1 VNGSKK
7 GDLILNIILGIED
20 RGLELAPLIANRTH
34 DALRQG
40 CLVSINGIDGVEGR
54 TARVFV
60 TDSEN
65 DPVKERTMLCTL
77 LADIIVENLQI
88 RHMVRLLRQKYSFL
102 SEKEQCD
109 ILVRALKR
117 LWYGKS
123 GQKNEVAM
131 CKMDVRQRLSE
142 TLRQNDA
149 DTIVLEGFMRF
160 RMKDYLTAWESE
172 LSWCVQD
179 HVRKKEYAEFVEIL
193 RLFVKIR
200 IPRAKQVHICIDG
213 DGEYVLLDERLC
225 LLQSRFSGARSDK
238 DDALLSA
245 LVNIAPLS
253 IVVHNRERF
262 FDARIIETI
271 KDVFGTR
278 VEFSEDVL

>member
-1 VNGSKK
+1 
-7 GDLILNIILGIED
+7 LNIILSIED
-20 RGLELAPLIANRTH
+20 QGLELAPLIANRTH

-40 CLVSINGIDGVEGR
+40 CLVSINAIDGSEGR
-54 TARVFV
+54 TIRMSV

-65 DPVKERTMLCTL
+65 NPAKECTLLCTL
-77 LADIIVENLQI
+77 LSDIIVENLQI
-88 RHMVRLLRQKYSFL
+88 RYMVRLLRQKYCFL
-102 SEKEQCD
+102 PEKEQCD

-117 LWYGKS
+117 LWYGKN
-123 GQKNEVAM
+123 GQKNEVM
-131 CKMDVRQRLSE
+131 LCKMDVRQRLIE
-142 TLRQNDA
+142 TLQQNGT
-149 DTIVLEGFMRF
+149 DTVVLEGFMRF
-160 RMKDYLTAWESE
+160 RMKDYLAAWESE
-172 LSWCVQD
+172 LNWCVQD

-200 IPRAKQVHICIDG
+200 IPRVKQVHICIDG
-213 DGEYVLLDERLC
+213 EGEYVLLDERLC

-262 FDARIIETI
+262 FDGRIIETI
-271 KDVFGTR
+271 KDVFGAR
-278 VEFSEDVL
+278 VEFSEDML

>member
-1 VNGSKK
+1 M
-7 GDLILNIILGIED
+7 NIILGIED
-20 RGLELAPLIANRTH
+20 QGLELAPLITNRLH

-40 CLVSINGIDGVEGR
+40 CLVSINDIDDAGNRIASVC
-54 TARVFV
+54 V

-65 DPVKERTMLCTL
+65 DHGKERLMLCTL

-88 RHMVRLLRQKYSFL
+88 RHMVRLLRQKYNFL

-123 GQKNEVAM
+123 GQKNEVAL
-131 CKMDVRQRLSE
+131 CKVDVKQRLADMLQQNE
-142 TLRQNDA
+142 TS
-149 DTIVLEGFMRF
+149 TIILEGFMRF
-160 RMKDYLTAWESE
+160 RMKDYLETWEKE
-172 LSWCVQD
+172 LSWCVED
-179 HVRKKEYAEFVEIL
+179 HIRKKEYAEFVEIL

-200 IPRAKQVHICIDG
+200 IPRVRQVHLCVDG
-213 DGEYVLLDERLC
+213 DGEYVLLDDRLC
-225 LLQSRFSGARSDK
+225 LLQSRFSGARSEK

-245 LVNIAPLS
+245 LVNISPLS
-253 IVVHNRERF
+253 IVVHNRDRF

-278 VEFSEDVL
+278 VEFSEDML

>member
-1 VNGSKK
+1 M
-7 GDLILNIILGIED
+7 NIILGIED
-20 RGLELAPLIANRTH
+20 QGLELAPLIANRMH

-40 CLVSINGIDGVEGR
+40 CLVSMNEIDGAEGR
-54 TARVFV
+54 IANVSV

-65 DPVKERTMLCTL
+65 DSGKERTMLCTL

-88 RHMVRLLRQKYSFL
+88 RHMVRLLKQKYSFL

-123 GQKNEVAM
+123 GQKNEVAL
-131 CKMDVRQRLSE
+131 CKVDVKQRLSE
-142 TLRQNDA
+142 LLQQSDA
-149 DTIVLEGFMRF
+149 DTMMLEGFMRF
-160 RMKDYLTAWESE
+160 RMKDYLETWEKE
-172 LSWCVQD
+172 LAWCVQD

-200 IPRAKQVHICIDG
+200 IPRVRQVHLCVDG

-225 LLQSRFSGARSDK
+225 LLERRFSGARSDK

-262 FDARIIETI
+262 WDARIIETI

-278 VEFSEDVL
+278 VEFSEDML

>member
-1 VNGSKK
+1 M
-7 GDLILNIILGIED
+7 NIILGIED
-20 RGLELAPLIANRTH
+20 QGLELAPLITNRLH

-40 CLVSINGIDGVEGR
+40 CLVSINDTEDADSRIASVC
-54 TARVFV
+54 V

-65 DPVKERTMLCTL
+65 DGGKERLMLCTL

-88 RHMVRLLRQKYSFL
+88 RHMVRLLRQKYNFL
-102 SEKEQCD
+102 TEKEQCD

-123 GQKNEVAM
+123 GQKNEVAL
-131 CKMDVRQRLSE
+131 CKVDVKQRLAE
-142 TLRQNDA
+142 MLQQNDTS
-149 DTIVLEGFMRF
+149 TIILEGFMRF
-160 RMKDYLTAWESE
+160 RMKDYLETWEKE
-172 LSWCVQD
+172 LSWCVED
-179 HVRKKEYAEFVEIL
+179 HIRKKEYAEFVEIL

-200 IPRAKQVHICIDG
+200 IPRVRQVHLCVDG

-225 LLQSRFSGARSDK
+225 LLESRFSGARSDK

-253 IVVHNRERF
+253 IVVHNRDRF

-278 VEFSEDVL
+278 VEFSEDML